1 MVNDSVSR
9 WRWVASSVP
18 QGSVLGPMLF
28 NIFISDINSGI
39 ECTLGKFV
47 NNTKLCGEVNTPEGW
62 NAIQRNLD
70 SLEQLAQENLMRFN
84 KSRQKVLYW
93 VAATPAINTV

>member
-1 MVNDSVSR
+1 MSGI
-9 WRWVASSVP
+9 P
-18 QGSVLGPMLF
+18 QGSVLGLVLF

-39 ECTLGKFV
+39 KCTLGKFV

-84 KSRQKVLYW
+84 KSKCKILHLG
-93 VAATPAINTV
+93 